1 MKEVDHSASNQIIA
15 NYLGDNIYSKEVYYP
30 NLDTAYDSMKNQ
42 WDSNYKYEISVD
54 DNKKI
59 TVKAYNNWSK
69 EFIGYLVEY

>member
-1 MKEVDHSASNQIIA
+1 MKEVDHSASNQIIE

-42 WDSNYKYEISVD
+42 WDSNYRYKISVNN
-54 DNKKI
+54 NKKI

-69 EFIGYLVEY
+69 EFIGYLGEY